1 VAAENAEN
9 IKMQLAIT
17 MYREKRIQSSIQQDA
32 ALAVNGS

>member
-17 MYREKRIQSSIQQDA
+17 MYRKKRTRSSIQETPR
-32 ALAVNGS
+32 